1 MDGVL
6 NIDKPAG
13 ITSHDVVARVRKAL
27 QIKKVGHAG
36 TLDPMATGVL
46 LILLGHATRIASLLM
61 EGEKSY
67 RATCVFGVST
77 ATQDSSGEIISEK
90 DASSL
95 TPEDV
100 QRVLPRFRGDILQMP
115 PMVSAVHHEGKRLYE
130 LARKGQ
136 EVERQPR
143 PVTIYFLEMLNFEPG
158 QRAEAEIDVT
168 CSRGTYVRTLCSDMG
183 DALGVGG
190 MMSALERTRVGNF
203 TIEDSI
209 PLEQVLAGEAEPVSI
224 DSALPDLPSVDLD
237 ESDTQAVLHGNR
249 IATRPDI
256 GDTTVKMRDP
266 SGRVIALAKLMHRD
280 SADWLQPYT
289 VFIGSWR

>member
-6 NIDKPAG
+6 NVDKPAG
-13 ITSHDVVARVRKAL
+13 MTSHDVVARVRKAL
-27 QIKKVGHAG
+27 HIKKVGHAG

-77 ATQDSSGEIISEK
+77 TTQDSTGEVISEK

-100 QRVLPRFRGDILQMP
+100 QNVLPGFRGDILQMP
-115 PMVSAVHHEGKRLYE
+115 PMVSAVHYEGRRLYE
-130 LARKGQ
+130 LARQGQ
-136 EVERQPR
+136 EVERKPR
-143 PVTIYFLEMLNFEPG
+143 PVNIHSLELLDFQPG
-158 QRAEAEIDVT
+158 KRAEAELNIT
-168 CSRGTYVRTLCSDMG
+168 CSRGTYVRTLCSDIG

-190 MMSALERTRVGNF
+190 MMSGLTRTRVGTF
-203 TIEDSI
+203 TIEDSF
-209 PLEQVLAGEAEPVSI
+209 PLAQVLAGEVEPVST
-224 DSALPDLPSVDLD
+224 DDALPDLPAVDLD
-237 ESDTQAVLHGNR
+237 ESETRAVLHGNR
-249 IATRPDI
+249 IAARADF

-266 SGRVIALAKLMHRD
+266 SGRIIALA
-280 SADWLQPYT
+280 
-289 VFIGSWR
+289 

>member
-1 MDGVL
+1 VDGVL
-6 NIDKPAG
+6 NVNKSAG
-13 ITSHDVVARVRKAL
+13 MTSHDVVARVRKAL

-77 ATQDSSGEIISEK
+77 TTQDSTGEVISDK

-95 TPEDV
+95 TPKDV
-100 QRVLPRFRGDILQMP
+100 QSVMPGFRGDILQMP

-143 PVTIYFLEMLNFEPG
+143 PVKVYSLELLDFQPG
-158 QRAEAEIDVT
+158 KRAEAELDIT
-168 CSRGTYVRTLCSDMG
+168 CSRGTYVRTLCSDIG

-190 MMSALERTRVGNF
+190 MMSGLTRTRVGTF
-203 TIEDSI
+203 TIEDSF
-209 PLEQVLAGEAEPVSI
+209 PLEQVLAGEIEPVSI
-224 DSALPDLPSVDLD
+224 DDALPDLPALDLD
-237 ESDTQAVLHGNR
+237 ESETRAVLHGNR
-249 IATRPDI
+249 IATRADF
-256 GDTTVKMRDP
+256 GDSLVKMRDP
-266 SGRVIALAKLMHRD
+266 SGRIIALAKPVHRD
-280 SADWLQPYT
+280 SAHWLQPDM
-289 VFIGSWR
+289 VFSGS